1 VLSLRE
7 EPIDIFTTLALYLGS
22 VLEAKPED
30 DLYERRG
37 HGVGLRFRCKMCGR
51 EFGTEMGVKA
61 HIRGKHHGDVL
72 KSTFKQ
78 ALSNMGRSPEHSRA
92 FRTLIDNM
100 DVKKFEEWDL
110 DITKPEEIARMFNE
124 VFFHGDWKKHIEW
137 IKKYGS
143 EEQQRE
149 DIPLLEKLM
158 REDMEK
164 SKIKPDK
171 T

>member
-1 VLSLRE
+1 VLSLRD
-7 EPIDIFTTLALYLGS
+7 EPIDILTTLALYLES
-22 VLEAKPED
+22 VLEAKPEGV
-30 DLYERRG
+30 LYERSG
-37 HGVGLRFRCKMCGR
+37 YVGFRCKMCGR

-78 ALSNMGRSPEHSRA
+78 ALSNMGRSPEHTRA

-124 VFFHGDWKKHIEW
+124 VFFHGDWEKHIEW
-137 IKKYGS
+137 IKTYGS
-143 EEQQRE
+143 EEQKRE